1 MNIWLQC
8 GDEHW
13 EVMKEFKDQ
22 LIKMVEGF
30 SLNRLAALLIE
41 AGVLSLGMLNC
52 HLVSYSYDYFSPAA
66 SEDLLFFFK
75 LSIWSFLPPGVSYS
89 K

>member
-1 MNIWLQC
+1 MNVLLQC

-13 EVMKEFKDQ
+13 EVIKEIKSQ
-22 LIKMVEGF
+22 LVKTVEGF

-52 HLVSYSYDYFSPAA
+52 HLVSYSYDSLSPAA
-66 SEDLLFFFK
+66 LDELLFF
-75 LSIWSFLPPGVSYS
+75 
-89 K
+89 